1 MLRSLTLALAITV
14 GGYALAQAPTTGT
27 SAGGVAAVEPWS
39 RATPGGARV
48 GAGYLVIENTGPA
61 PDRFVGAETE
71 LSDKVELHETR
82 VAEGVAR
89 MLPVAG
95 IAIPPGGRIE
105 MKPGGYHLML
115 TGLKRPLKEGERFS
129 GTLVFEKAGRV
140 PVSFAVRGLGAGAH
154 HHH

>member
-1 MLRSLTLALAITV
+1 MLRSVTLALAIAA
-14 GGYALAQAPTTGT
+14 GGYALAQAPTSGT
-27 SAGGVAAVEPWS
+27 PVGGIAAVEPWS

-48 GAGYLVIENTGPA
+48 GAGYLVIENNGPV

-89 MLPVAG
+89 MLPVAS
-95 IAIPPGGRIE
+95 IAVPPGGRIE
-105 MKPGGYHLML
+105 FKPGGYHLML

-140 PVSFAVRGLGAGAH
+140 PVSFSVRGLGAGAH

>member
-1 MLRSLTLALAITV
+1 MLRSLTLAIAIAA
-14 GGYALAQAPTTGT
+14 GGHVLAQAPTIGT
-27 SAGGVAAVEPWS
+27 PVGGITAVEPWS
-39 RATPGGARV
+39 RATPGGAPV
-48 GAGYLVIENTGPA
+48 GAGYLVIENNGPA

-89 MLPVAG
+89 MLPVES
-95 IAIPPGGRIE
+95 IVVPPGGRIE
-105 MKPGGYHLML
+105 LKPGGYHLML